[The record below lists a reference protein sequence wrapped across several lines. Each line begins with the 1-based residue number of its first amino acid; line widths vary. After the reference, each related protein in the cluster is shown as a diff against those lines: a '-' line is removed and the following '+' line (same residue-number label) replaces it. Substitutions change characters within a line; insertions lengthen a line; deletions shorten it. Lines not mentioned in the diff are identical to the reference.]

1 MGHVLGFWH
10 EHQRRDRKS
19 TYLLIYGILITK
31 LVSGDHYVHF
41 ECKNLHGYDE
51 IKAAADKD
59 PNMTIEKL
67 CSSIKAASTDPWW

>member
-1 MGHVLGFWH
+1 M
-10 EHQRRDRKS
+10 
-19 TYLLIYGILITK
+19 
-31 LVSGDHYVHF
+31 HF